1 MAAKNLRV
9 VYQNLVNI
17 ATTTVVA
24 STTASNTSAANLKLD
39 SKGSVWRSTGT
50 TATITVTFSADQ
62 EVAAVIIPFCN
73 LTTSSTIS
81 FICRNAATATVTN
94 GSSGT
99 ISCAPFL
106 QVTPSN
112 WGTTP
117 QGVSTYAYGGG
128 TCARAYLP
136 NDVKVTCRSV
146 VITIT
151 DTSNADGYI
160 ECARLLVGSYWS
172 PQYNTSY
179 GLSTN
184 TVDLSENVRTE
195 SGNLVTNRGTQYK
208 KLSFDLSYL
217 TQVDRQ
223 ALNSIIKGNG
233 IAKGIFVSLFPENSI
248 DYNVEGLHQIYGK
261 LSQLSAITYSHSD
274 IYNTSIELEEV

>member
-9 VYQNLVNI
+9 VYQNLINI
-17 ATTTVVA
+17 ATTTTVA

-50 TATITVTFSADQ
+50 TATITVTFAIDQ
-62 EVAAVIIPFCN
+62 VVSAVIAPFCN

-81 FICRNAATATVTN
+81 FICKNAAGTQVAT
-94 GSSGT
+94 SGT
-99 ISCAPFL
+99 VLCAPFL
-106 QVTPSN
+106 QITPSN

-136 NDVKVTCRSV
+136 NNTKVTCRSV
-146 VITIT
+146 EITIT

-160 ECARLLVGSYWS
+160 ELARLIVGDYWS
-172 PQYNTSY
+172 PQYNTSF

-184 TVDLSENVRTE
+184 TVDLSENLRTE
-195 SGNLVTNRGTQYK
+195 SGNLVTNRGTQFK
-208 KLSFDLSYL
+208 KMSFELSYL
-217 TQVDRQ
+217 TPTDRQ
-223 ALNSIIKGNG
+223 SLNAIIKGNG
-233 IAKGIFVSLFPENSI
+233 IAKAIFISLFPENSV
-248 DYNVEGLHQIYGK
+248 DYDVEGLHQIYGK

>member
-17 ATTTVVA
+17 STTTVVA
-24 STTASNTSAANLKLD
+24 STTASLTDAANLKLD

-50 TATITVTFSADQ
+50 TASITVTLAADQ

-73 LTTSSTIS
+73 LTSSSTIS
-81 FICRNAATATVTN
+81 FICRDAGGSTVTN

-99 ISCAPFL
+99 IVCAPFL

-151 DTSNADGYI
+151 DSSNSDGYI

-217 TQVDRQ
+217 TPTDRET
-223 ALNSIIKGNG
+223 LNSIIKGNG
-233 IAKGIFVSLFPENSI
+233 LAKALFISLFPENST
-248 DYNVEGLHQIYGK
+248 DYSMEGLHQIYGK
-261 LSQLSAITYSHSD
+261 LSQLSAITYSNFN